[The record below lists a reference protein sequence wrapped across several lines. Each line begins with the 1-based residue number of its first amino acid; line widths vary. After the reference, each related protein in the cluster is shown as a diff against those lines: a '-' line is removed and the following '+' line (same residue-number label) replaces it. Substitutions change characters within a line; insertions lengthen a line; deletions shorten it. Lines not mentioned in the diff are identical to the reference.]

1 MIAQSF
7 KLGPSQVTATNI
19 SGVRLTLSKTS
30 DQHSDVSD
38 IWVKYGGEISMGEAR
53 TQHFVSQY
61 LHNTKCTTVRAPR
74 VYIAFTWKRFGFIVS
89 ELIYGK
95 QCESS
100 DDVLISDAVKTLI
113 SIPSPDSR
121 KPGPVGGG
129 LIGHPFFCHRLADIE
144 YESVEDLE
152 DHVNG
157 ILTVTER
164 KPRVNFRDE
173 VATHGLRLCPSDLK
187 YVNFLKD
194 TDGGIVAVDFAGYSF
209 LPPSFFVFALTQ
221 GSLAYRISVIL
232 DYLMSSTNAKGVAS
246 ASYALVPFHS
256 NKIGELISFFS
267 KDKEL
272 TVLTGQ
278 AFRNDCGP
286 NFFSRRTRRTSRV
299 DLEP

>member
-1 MIAQSF
+1 MSSEVLPVVFINDKNKAANIPDCQTIIAQSF
-7 KLGPSQVTATNI
+7 ELGPGQVTAINV

-30 DQHSDVSD
+30 DQNSDVSD
-38 IWVKYGGEISMGEAR
+38 IWVKYGGEINMGEAR

-89 ELIYGK
+89 EFIYGQ

-100 DDVLISDAVKTLI
+100 DDLLIGDAVKTLI
-113 SIPSPDSR
+113 NIQSPDSR
-121 KPGPVGGG
+121 KPGSVGGG

-157 ILTVTER
+157 ILTVTDR

-173 VATHGLRLCPSDLK
+173 VASHGLRLCPSDLK

-194 TDGGIVAVDFAGYSF
+194 TEGKIVAVDFGGYSF

-232 DYLMSSTNAKGVAS
+232 NYPISSPNAAAVAS
-246 ASYALVPFHS
+246 ASYALVPFSS
-256 NKIGELISFFS
+256 NKIGLP
-267 KDKEL
+267 KRL
-272 TVLTGQ
+272 
-278 AFRNDCGP
+278 RNKLP
-286 NFFSRRTRRTSRV
+286 Y
-299 DLEP
+299 